1 MGFLRDMQ
9 NALKAG
15 ITLYRG
21 PFVEPGGVSFAGT
34 SEKNEEYI
42 WVPFF

>member
-9 NALKAG
+9 NALQVG

-21 PFVEPGGVSFAGT
+21 PFVELVGVSFAGT
-34 SEKNEEYI
+34 FEKNE
-42 WVPFF
+42 